1 MIENYEQDENTRR
14 LRNLILRDKR
24 RPLCTF
30 SVEEF
35 IELSRMIAVDN
46 SFLLTHSDSEDK
58 MQNDI
63 IYLEDVM
70 ELTGYKDSTVY
81 SKVCRKEI
89 PVTSGGRPLTFSRV
103 EIIQWIKDGRPSIAE
118 MEYIKR
124 REKL

>member
-14 LRNLILRDKR
+14 LRNFILRDKR
-24 RPLCTF
+24 RPLCTL

-46 SFLLTHSDSEDK
+46 SVLLTYTDSEDK

-70 ELTGYKDSTVY
+70 ELTSYKDSTVY
-81 SKVCRKEI
+81 SKVSRKEI
-89 PVTSGGRPLTFSRV
+89 PFVSGGRPLTFSRE
-103 EIIQWIKDGRPSIAE
+103 EIIQWIKDGRPKIAE

-124 REKL
+124 WGKL